1 MKIKRLV
8 IPVYKNVTV
17 NLKLNADQITLL
29 VGQNGMGKSNLLE
42 ALLLIFDELY
52 QLKTKGKRAET
63 QSIHYEMEYECKGR
77 NFAITKM
84 TEQHNISEYTI
95 RADNPE
101 DIHTIDIKDLELP
114 NQIIGYQPDYRLLF
128 RREQTNKAVGA

>member
-63 QSIHYEMEYECKGR
+63 IIVDE
-77 NFAITKM
+77 AVV
-84 TEQHNISEYTI
+84 TEEET
-95 RADNPE
+95 E
-101 DIHTIDIKDLELP
+101 
-114 NQIIGYQPDYRLLF
+114 
-128 RREQTNKAVGA
+128 NK

>member
-42 ALLLIFDELY
+42 ALLLIFDGLY
-52 QLKTKGKRAET
+52 QLKTK
-63 QSIHYEMEYECKGR
+63 
-77 NFAITKM
+77 
-84 TEQHNISEYTI
+84 
-95 RADNPE
+95 
-101 DIHTIDIKDLELP
+101 
-114 NQIIGYQPDYRLLF
+114 
-128 RREQTNKAVGA
+128 

>member
-1 MKIKRLV
+1 MKIKRLF

-17 NLKLNADQITLL
+17 DLKLNADQITLL

-52 QLKTKGKRAET
+52 QLKTKGKRAEK

-77 NFAITKM
+77 YFAITKM
-84 TEQHNISEYTI
+84 TEKHNISEYTI
-95 RADNPE
+95 A
-101 DIHTIDIKDLELP
+101 
-114 NQIIGYQPDYRLLF
+114 
-128 RREQTNKAVGA
+128 